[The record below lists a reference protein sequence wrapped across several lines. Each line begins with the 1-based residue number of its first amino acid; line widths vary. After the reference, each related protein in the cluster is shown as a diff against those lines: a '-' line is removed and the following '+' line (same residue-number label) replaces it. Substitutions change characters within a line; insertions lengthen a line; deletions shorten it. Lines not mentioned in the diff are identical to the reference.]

1 MENIE
6 SRMLNALELLHYCHR
21 FRDRLFAFYFGKAQH
36 CEELLTDL
44 RVLHTAGIRQ
54 ILFCYADDRLV
65 QKLELWNRSGQTF
78 LIVNSNELEL
88 RTPAFMGQLQRQ
100 LGDGALP
107 IVLLPHGD
115 DSTSLK
121 ESVIHCA
128 VAMGATKVF
137 FPGPEAHLVIQGRKV
152 SCPTP
157 SQLEEALA
165 HPDTSSYPADE
176 LGFLTHQQNTHGI
189 EIVRVEAERGA
200 VFREVFTHFGSGT
213 LFTHEFPDVLRQAH
227 ESDVLDILAIMRPYV
242 RAGTLKEMT
251 PDEVLKAINS
261 FTLYTVNEQI
271 VALAALLEY
280 DDCYELAKLCTLPR
294 YQARGRAKKLVL
306 ELIEKAQGSG
316 KRGLFAL
323 TVSVQVGE
331 FFESLGFQPCPRESL
346 PEAWKREYDFSRPS
360 VSYWFSL

>member
-1 MENIE
+1 
-6 SRMLNALELLHYCHR
+6 
-21 FRDRLFAFYFGKAQH
+21 
-36 CEELLTDL
+36 
-44 RVLHTAGIRQ
+44 
-54 ILFCYADDRLV
+54 
-65 QKLELWNRSGQTF
+65 
-78 LIVNSNELEL
+78 
-88 RTPAFMGQLQRQ
+88 
-100 LGDGALP
+100 
-107 IVLLPHGD
+107 
-115 DSTSLK
+115 
-121 ESVIHCA
+121 
-128 VAMGATKVF
+128 MGATKVF

-213 LFTHEFPDVLRQAH
+213 LFTHEFPDALRQAH